1 MKDANTDELIGKF
14 LRSDSPEANAYE
26 EVEIQEL
33 IFLFHHARNLLN
45 TEPHQGEWLEARMRE
60 FLTRLTEKVKAA
72 DTLYVAYDRH
82 TNYPYIDADDRVWF
96 FSKEEYAADVAD
108 YFLQKFVLLEMK
120 KISGEEIMRTIALL
134 HLLDLPIIVMDNG
147 QYYIELKRDDL
158 LPPMDWSGTPDIQIP
173 VTNPGL
179 QHAMIV
185 FFQTLWSRQHTPDK
199 QNLLLTLEA
208 RMLDEIIGA
217 RYLVPMQ
224 LLKQEPSVPDEQGK
238 TTLRQGDRIQ
248 FAVLEGEEDSTWLPA
263 FTDWY
268 EFEKVYDKE
277 LWSSNIATYADL
289 LVFSSSMTGVVLNPR
304 GLSFRIGASNKAHI
318 KKYRQEQQEAS
329 SSTFFEAVIPEEM
342 HVVLGEPKEY
352 PVQLL
357 EAIQAYMKTQKTI
370 KKAYMRQKLQ
380 ENGQSYVLIVDF
392 DGRKEEIF
400 SGVHDVA
407 TPHLNG
413 MILEIIEMADW
424 TEEAKDIKPFY
435 KKKRFGL
442 F

>member
-1 MKDANTDELIGKF
+1 MKDADKLISKF
-14 LRSDSPEANAYE
+14 LRSDSLEATAYE

-60 FLTRLTEKVKAA
+60 FLTRLTEKVRTT

-82 TNYPYIDADDRVWF
+82 TDYPYIDADGRVWF

-120 KISGEEIMRTIALL
+120 KISGEDIMRTIGLL
-134 HLLDLPIIVMDNG
+134 HLLDLPVIVMDNG
-147 QYYIELKRDDL
+147 RYYIELKRDDL

-173 VTNPGL
+173 VTNPDL
-179 QHAMIV
+179 QHAMIL
-185 FFQTLWSRQHTPDK
+185 FFQTLNTRQHMPDK

-208 RMLDEIIGA
+208 RMLDEIIDA

-238 TTLRQGDRIQ
+238 TILRQGDRIQ

-263 FTDWY
+263 FTDWF
-268 EFEKVYDKE
+268 EFEKMYDKE
-277 LWSSNIATYADL
+277 LWSSNIATYEDL
-289 LVFSSSMTGVVLNPR
+289 LALSDSMTGIVLNPR
-304 GLSFRIGASNKAHI
+304 GIGFRINASNRAHI
-318 KKYRQEQQEAS
+318 EKYRQERAEPA
-329 SSTFFEAVIPEEM
+329 SSTFFESATPEEKRT
-342 HVVLGEPKEY
+342 VLGEPTEY
-352 PVQLL
+352 PVRMIESL
-357 EAIQAYMKTQKTI
+357 QAYLKTQKNI
-370 KKAYMRQKLQ
+370 KKAYLRQQVREDK
-380 ENGQSYVLIVDF
+380 QSYVLIIDF
-392 DGRKEEIF
+392 EGRKEEIF
-400 SGVHDVA
+400 SGIADA
-407 TPHLNG
+407 AAPHSNG
-413 MILEIIEMADW
+413 MTLDIIGMDDW

-435 KKKRFGL
+435 KKKWFGL